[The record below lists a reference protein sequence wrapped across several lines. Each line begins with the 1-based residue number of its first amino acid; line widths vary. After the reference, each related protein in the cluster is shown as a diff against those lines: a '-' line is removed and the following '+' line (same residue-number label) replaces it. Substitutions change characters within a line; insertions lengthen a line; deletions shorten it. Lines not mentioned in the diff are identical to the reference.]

1 MRSRNE
7 RQEWKHLTND
17 EKQKVIKRCVQRK
30 KRKNNQLKVKVAES
44 PPKTMEEENLQP
56 SLLEP
61 LTTNQSGAKTQTSS
75 DLDFSEFEL

>member
-7 RQEWKHLTND
+7 RQEWKHFSND
-17 EKQKVIKRCVQRK
+17 EKQKVIKRCLQRK
-30 KRKNNQLKVKVAES
+30 KRKKAQHKVKETEITAEII
-44 PPKTMEEENLQP
+44 PEENRQP

-61 LTTNQSGAKTQTSS
+61 LSKTQSSSSSQENS